1 MESKQFNF
9 LAILTALVV
18 LLYVGASVYAFVSNA
33 ATWQEFSGAI
43 GPIAGMFAGYWLKG
57 TQ

>member
-1 MESKQFNF
+1 MEVKQFNF

-18 LLYVGASVYAFVSNA
+18 LLYVGASVYAFISHA